1 MHMVHSLSLLITLF
15 DFVGHPIF
23 QASYC
28 KNIESN
34 HQTSEIVDSV
44 IWGLTSLLV
53 TTLLKLMLKPSA
65 FSDSH
70 KSYPFLYNTSKKRS
84 HMVQTLGP
92 NLLIS
97 SFLSSVL
104 SAPNAVYPQHARCR
118 RTLLDAVQQRDKFVG
133 VALIAMLIRFIPTSL
148 VSYTKKEIFYL
159 RNPWRRLMRN

>member
-70 KSYPFLYNTSKKRS
+70 KSYPFLYNTYKKHS

-104 SAPNAVYPQHARCR
+104 SAPN
-118 RTLLDAVQQRDKFVG
+118 VG
-133 VALIAMLIRFIPTSL
+133 GQFILSMRVVEGLFWMLCNRETSL
-148 VSYTKKEIFYL
+148 LALCSSLRLSGSYL
-159 RNPWRRLMRN
+159 RH